1 MKAEELKRNSICHC
15 SDDKPKL
22 LQVKIINKCT
32 GDCWFC
38 IDKGNFAP
46 KNVDADKMI
55 EAILSE
61 PDYPTVDITGGEP
74 FLNFEVLL
82 KVLKAIRPYKEYIIL
97 NTNGSLLTEE
107 KIEQLNGLIDF
118 LKIGL
123 QHYDETKN
131 AEILKTK
138 VNFKNIGSS
147 LINRQFKVW
156 FNMVVNKSWENEK
169 ENFVDKL
176 VGLCKEKN
184 VDGVSM
190 NELRYTGIN
199 NGYEQYAEGY
209 IKGYDFFKHLNVI
222 KPKTSEQLITE
233 GCIDEFKYRGIQFR
247 LKRLCGYKFKSKK
260 QTFKVIYSD
269 GLKADDWILD
279 I

>member
-1 MKAEELKRNSICHC
+1 MKAEELKRNPICHC
-15 SDDKPKL
+15 SDSKPKL
-22 LQVKIINKCT
+22 LQVKIINRCT
-32 GDCWFC
+32 GNCWFC

-46 KNVDADKMI
+46 QKVDADKMI
-55 EAILSE
+55 DAILSE
-61 PDYPTVDITGGEP
+61 PDYSTVDITGGEP
-74 FLNFEVLL
+74 FLDFEVLL
-82 KVLKAIRPYKEYIIL
+82 KVLKAIRPYKEYIVL

-107 KIEQLNGLIDF
+107 KVKQLNGLVDF

-123 QHYDETKN
+123 QHYDEAKN
-131 AEILKTK
+131 AEIIKAKISFENIKKSLKNK
-138 VNFKNIGSS
+138 
-147 LINRQFKVW
+147 QFKVW

-169 ENFVDKL
+169 ENFINNLVELCQKL
-176 VGLCKEKN
+176 N

-190 NELRYTGIN
+190 NELRYTGVN

-209 IKGYDFFKHLNVI
+209 IKGYDFFEHLNLI

-233 GCIDEFKYRGIQFR
+233 GCIDDFEYKGIEFR
-247 LKRLCGYKFKSKK
+247 LKRLCGYKFKSNV

-269 GLKADDWILD
+269 GLKVDDWILD